1 MTGQSYAGQSVL
13 VTGAT
18 GFVGGHLVARLLEQ
32 GAQIK
37 LLVRD
42 ARRLPFD
49 WQGRVEV
56 CQGDLTEPA
65 SLEAAVRG
73 VGRVFHCA
81 ANVQTWGR
89 RQDYEAVNV
98 DGLRH
103 LLQALAPLA
112 HEIERFVHVST
123 VDVYGFPETPC
134 DEGCAPQPPG
144 FGYGDSKLRGELLLR
159 DVAPTLG
166 LPYAILRPAN
176 VIGPGSPFIERVG
189 RELRSGLMLRVSGGR
204 VDAGFLYV
212 DNLIDALLWAGLAP
226 QAKNEVFNV
235 VDPQPVTWRQLLQ
248 DLREGIHGKGWIVDL
263 PYPVAAAAAAA
274 LALPYRL
281 LGIRQEPLLH
291 PLIVKIFGRTCGH
304 RSAKLAAAGCPVGR
318 IGYVQGMDES
328 VRWFLA
334 TCSK

>member
-1 MTGQSYAGQSVL
+1 MSGQSYAGRSVL

-18 GFVGGHLVARLLEQ
+18 GFIGGHLVEQLLEQ

-42 ARRLPFD
+42 ARRLPLE

-56 CQGDLTEPA
+56 CQGDLTQPA
-65 SLEAAVRG
+65 SLESAVRG
-73 VGRVFHCA
+73 VGWVFHCA

-103 LLQALAPLA
+103 LLQALAPHA

-134 DEGCAPQPPG
+134 DEGCVPQPPG

-159 DVAPTLG
+159 EMAQKLH
-166 LPYAILRPAN
+166 LPYTLLRPAN

-189 RELRSGLMLRVSGGR
+189 RELRNGLMLRVSGGH

-212 DNLIDALLWAGLAP
+212 DNLIDTLLWAGLAP
-226 QAKNEVFNV
+226 QARNEVFNV
-235 VDPQPVTWRQLLQ
+235 VDPQPVAWRQLLQ

-274 LALPYRL
+274 MALPYRL

-304 RSAKLAAAGCPVGR
+304 RSPKLAAAGCPVGR
-318 IGYVQGMDES
+318 IGYAQGMAES

-334 TCSK
+334 NCSK